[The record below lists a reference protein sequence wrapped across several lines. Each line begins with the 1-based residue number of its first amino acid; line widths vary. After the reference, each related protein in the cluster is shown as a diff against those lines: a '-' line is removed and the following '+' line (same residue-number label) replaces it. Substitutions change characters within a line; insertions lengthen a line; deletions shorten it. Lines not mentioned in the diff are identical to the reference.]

1 MAVDMF
7 LDLGKDV
14 KGESKDKAH
23 AGKID
28 LLAWSWGVSNSGSF
42 HTGGGGGTG
51 KANFQDISMTKYI
64 DAASPTLMLYCSNGK
79 HFDNAKLIVR
89 KAGDKPLEYLIIDL
103 ENVLVSSYSTGG
115 SGGEDR
121 LTENIALNFAKLKV
135 EYWTQAK
142 DGSKGD
148 PFNYGWDISGNAV
161 L

>member
-1 MAVDMF
+1 MF
-7 LDLGKDV
+7 LDLEGV

-23 AGKID
+23 TGKID
-28 LLAWSWGVSNSGSF
+28 LLAWSWGIANNGSF

-51 KANFQDISMTKYI
+51 KASFQDISMTKYI

-79 HFDNAKLIVR
+79 HFHNGKLIVR

-103 ENVLVSSYSTGG
+103 QDILVSSYSTGG

-121 LTENIALNFAKLKV
+121 LTENFALNFSKV
-135 EYWTQAK
+135 KVVYWTQNK
-142 DGSKGD
+142 EGGKGD
-148 PFNYGWDISGNAV
+148 PFDYGWDISANDK